1 MALEQVTRGPR
12 AVTYRGPV
20 PEAAIAITVVIP
32 ARDEAHAI
40 GDVIAGVR
48 EHLPAARVVVVDD
61 ASRDGT
67 AVMADRA
74 GAEVVRLPAHTGYA
88 GALCAGYR
96 AALADDL
103 DVLVQMDGDG
113 QHRPA
118 DIPALVSGLG
128 DADLVLGSRFLSG
141 TPGYTIPRGR
151 RVGMAA
157 CRWMATTVG
166 GLHLSDPTSGF
177 RALAPHVAAG
187 LAAEGFPSGLTET
200 SLLIH
205 LHRAGVRIREVPVH
219 MLPPTGRSMH
229 AGLAGGAH
237 FVRISWAVLG
247 QARRG
252 RAGSAVVHGGPE
264 AAQAATN
271 AL

>member
-1 MALEQVTRGPR
+1 MEHLTRGPH
-12 AVTYRGPV
+12 AVTYRGRV
-20 PEAAIAITVVIP
+20 PEANPAITVVIP

-40 GDVIAGVR
+40 GGVIAGIR
-48 EHLPAARVVVVDD
+48 EHLPTARVIVVDD
-61 ASRDGT
+61 ASRDHT
-67 AVMADRA
+67 AAVSEQA
-74 GAEVVRLPAHTGYA
+74 GVEVVRLPTHAGYA
-88 GALCAGYR
+88 GALRAGYR
-96 AALADDL
+96 AALAAPC

-118 DIPALVSGLG
+118 DIPGLISGLD
-128 DADLVLGSRFLSG
+128 DADLVLGSRFLGG
-141 TPGYTIPRGR
+141 TPGYAIPRGR

-157 CRWMATTVG
+157 CRWMATAVG

-177 RALAPHVAAG
+177 RAMSPQVAAG
-187 LAAEGFPSGLTET
+187 LAEDGFPSGLTET

-205 LHRAGVRIREVPVH
+205 LHRAGVGIREVPVH

-247 QARRG
+247 QARQG
-252 RAGSAVVHGGPE
+252 RRAP
-264 AAQAATN
+264 AATN

>member
-1 MALEQVTRGPR
+1 MTHGLQ
-12 AVTYRGPV
+12 AVPYRDPV
-20 PEAAIAITVVIP
+20 PETATAITVVIP

-48 EHLPAARVVVVDD
+48 EHLPAARVIVVDD

-67 AVMADRA
+67 AVMADRM
-74 GAEVVRLPAHTGYA
+74 GAEIVRLPVHT
-88 GALCAGYR
+88 GYR

-118 DIPALVSGLG
+118 DIPALISGLD

-157 CRWMATTVG
+157 CRWMAAAVG

-205 LHRAGVRIREVPVH
+205 LHRAGVRLREVPVH

-252 RAGSAVVHGGPE
+252 REASPMVPGGPE
-264 AAQAATN
+264 AASAATN

>member
-1 MALEQVTRGPR
+1 
-12 AVTYRGPV
+12 V
-20 PEAAIAITVVIP
+20 PETAAAITVVIP

-48 EHLPAARVVVVDD
+48 EHIPAARVIVVDD

-67 AVMADRA
+67 AVIADRA
-74 GAEVVRLPAHTGYA
+74 GADVVRLPAHSGYA

-96 AALADDL
+96 AALENDV

-113 QHRPA
+113 QHRAA
-118 DIPALVSGLG
+118 DIPALISGLSG
-128 DADLVLGSRFLSG
+128 ADLVLGSRFLSG
-141 TPGYTIPRGR
+141 SPGYTIPRGR

-157 CRWMATTVG
+157 CRWMAAAVG

-187 LAAEGFPSGLTET
+187 LATEGFPSGLTET

-205 LHRAGVRIREVPVH
+205 LHRAGLRIHEVPVH

-252 RAGSAVVHGGPE
+252 RQGAPVLHGGPE
-264 AAQAATN
+264 AAPAATN
-271 AL
+271 AM

>member
-1 MALEQVTRGPR
+1 MEQVTRGTN
-12 AVTYRGPV
+12 AVTYRDPV
-20 PEAAIAITVVIP
+20 PEIAPATTVVIP

-48 EHLPAARVVVVDD
+48 EHLPAARVIVVDD

-67 AVMADRA
+67 SVMADRQ
-74 GAEVVRLPAHTGYA
+74 GAEVVRLPSHAGYA
-88 GALCAGYR
+88 EALRAGYR

-103 DVLVQMDGDG
+103 GVLVQLDG
-113 QHRPA
+113 
-118 DIPALVSGLG
+118 
-128 DADLVLGSRFLSG
+128 ADLVLGSRFLDG
-141 TPGYTIPRGR
+141 APGYTIPRGR

-157 CRWMATTVG
+157 CRWMASAVG

-177 RALAPHVAAG
+177 RVLSPDVAAR
-187 LAAEGFPSGLTET
+187 LAEDGFPSGLTET

-205 LHRAGVRIREVPVH
+205 LHRAGMEIREVPVH

-237 FVRISWAVLG
+237 FMRISWAVLG

-252 RAGSAVVHGGPE
+252 RTGAPGHAPAPE
-264 AAQAATN
+264 AAPVGPN
-271 AL
+271 LL

>member
-1 MALEQVTRGPR
+1 MTGDPR
-12 AVTYRGPV
+12 VVAYRGRV
-20 PEAAIAITVVIP
+20 PAQPHAITVVIP

-40 GDVIAGVR
+40 GGVVSGVR
-48 EHLPAARVVVVDD
+48 AQLPRARVIVVDD

-74 GAEVVRLPAHTGYA
+74 GAETLRLPSHEGYA
-88 GALCAGYR
+88 GALRAGYR
-96 AALADDL
+96 AALADRL

-113 QHRPA
+113 QHRA
-118 DIPALVSGLG
+118 EDIAALVAGL
-128 DADLVLGSRFLSG
+128 DRADLVLGSRFLG
-141 TPGYTIPRGR
+141 GQPGYDIPRGR

-157 CRWMATTVG
+157 CRWMAASVG

-177 RALAPHVAAG
+177 RALTPAVAAG
-187 LAAEGFPSGLTET
+187 LAQDGFPSGLTET

-205 LHRAGVRIREVPVH
+205 LHRAGVAITEVPVH

-229 AGLAGGAH
+229 AGIAGGAH
-237 FVRISWAVLG
+237 FLRISWAVLG

-252 RAGSAVVHGGPE
+252 GHEPAAPVLAGAPD
-264 AAQAATN
+264 AAPAAST

>member
-1 MALEQVTRGPR
+1 MEQVTRGTN
-12 AVTYRGPV
+12 AVTYRDPV
-20 PEAAIAITVVIP
+20 PEIAPATTVVIP

-48 EHLPAARVVVVDD
+48 EHLPAARVIVVDD

-67 AVMADRA
+67 SVMADRQ
-74 GAEVVRLPAHTGYA
+74 GAEVVRLPSHAGYA
-88 GALCAGYR
+88 EALRAGYR

-103 DVLVQMDGDG
+103 GVLVQMDGDG

-118 DIPALVSGLG
+118 DIPALIGALDG
-128 DADLVLGSRFLSG
+128 ADLVLGSRFLDG
-141 TPGYTIPRGR
+141 APGYTIPRGR

-157 CRWMATTVG
+157 CRWMASAVG

-177 RALAPHVAAG
+177 RVLSPDVAAR
-187 LAAEGFPSGLTET
+187 LAEDGFPSGLTET

-205 LHRAGVRIREVPVH
+205 LHRAGMELREVPVH
-219 MLPPTGRSMH
+219 MLPPTRRTMH

-237 FVRISWAVLG
+237 FMRISWAVLG

-252 RAGSAVVHGGPE
+252 RTGAPGHAPAPE
-264 AAQAATN
+264 AAPVGPN
-271 AL
+271 LL

>member
-1 MALEQVTRGPR
+1 MEQMTRGGGTVPYRDPVTAR
-12 AVTYRGPV
+12 AQ
-20 PEAAIAITVVIP
+20 AITVVIP

-40 GDVIAGVR
+40 GDVITGIWQ
-48 EHLPAARVVVVDD
+48 HLATARVIVVDD

-74 GAEVVRLPAHTGYA
+74 GAEVVRLPSHAGYA
-88 GALCAGYR
+88 GALRAGYR
-96 AALADDL
+96 AALADSP

-118 DIPALVSGLG
+118 DIPALVGGL
-128 DADLVLGSRFLSG
+128 DAADLVLGSRFLTGS
-141 TPGYTIPRGR
+141 PGYAIPHGR

-157 CRWMATTVG
+157 CRWMARSVG

-177 RALAPHVAAG
+177 RALTPGVAAG
-187 LAAEGFPSGLTET
+187 LAENGFPAGLTET
-200 SLLIH
+200 SLLID
-205 LHRAGVRIREVPVH
+205 LHRAGVGIREVPVH

-237 FVRISWAVLG
+237 FLRISWAVLG

-252 RAGSAVVHGGPE
+252 RGGTDPLPPAPE
-264 AAQAATN
+264 AAPAGSG